1 MENRRLSDI
10 IQENI
15 LLKDYSTFKI
25 GGPARFFCV
34 CRNEEETKTAL
45 DFAVSNKLNIFVLG
59 RGSNLL
65 ISDKGFDGLVLK
77 MDNMNIEVKEIE
89 DGYEVT
95 TGSGTYLM
103 KLILDLQKDGI
114 GGLEW
119 AAGIPGSVGGAI
131 CNNAGAHGKDMSM
144 CVKSVKAFEMSF
156 DPEKKYPEKY
166 EIREI
171 AAENCGFSYRDSVF
185 KSSKA
190 YLISEAVL
198 SLAKKDKEEMRKET
212 EENMKSRLQKQPLE
226 YPNIGS
232 IFKNPAL
239 SEEAAERFLQKCPGA
254 RDAFKNNIIP
264 AGWLIDQAGLRGK
277 KNGGAEISKKHA
289 NFIVNTGGAKAE
301 DVAALIDFIKEQIS
315 KKFFIQ
321 LHEEIEYVGF

>member
-15 LLKDYSTFKI
+15 LLKDYSTFRI

-34 CRNEEETKTAL
+34 CRNKEETKTAL
-45 DFAVSNKLNIFVLG
+45 DFAVSNKLRVFVLG

-77 MDNMNIEVKEIE
+77 MNDMSIKTREVEG
-89 DGYEVT
+89 GYEVAA
-95 TGSGTYLM
+95 GSGTYLM

-119 AAGIPGSVGGAI
+119 AAGIPGSVGGAV
-131 CNNAGAHGKDMSM
+131 CNNAGAHGKDMGM
-144 CVKSVKAFEMSF
+144 CVKSVKAFKMSF
-156 DPEKKYPEKY
+156 DPEKKYLEKY
-166 EIREI
+166 EMREI
-171 AAENCGFSYRDSVF
+171 AAGNCGFSYRDSVF

-198 SLAKKDKEEMRKET
+198 SLQGKDKEEVRKEI
-212 EENMKSRLQKQPLE
+212 EENIKSRIQKQPLE
-226 YPNIGS
+226 YPNVGS
-232 IFKNPAL
+232 IFKNPTL
-239 SEEAAERFLQKCPGA
+239 SEQEAERFLQKCPGA
-254 RDAFKNNIIP
+254 RDVFKNNIIP
-264 AGWLIDQAGLRGK
+264 AGWLIDQAGLRGEK
-277 KNGGAEISKKHA
+277 KGGAEISEKHA

-301 DVAALIDFIKEQIS
+301 DVATLIDFIKEQIFA
-315 KKFFIQ
+315 KFFIQ
-321 LHEEIEYVGF
+321 FHEEIEYVGF